1 MPYPAVADAVPVGY
15 WGPPVGTSVGAAD
28 GFAAA
33 VLAAAGWTV
42 ADELGV
48 EPPPEE
54 VAAAG
59 PHAATDAA
67 TAASNAP

>member
-1 MPYPAVADAVPVGY
+1 MGY
-15 WGPPVGTSVGAAD
+15 WGAPVGISVGGPD

-33 VLAAAGWTV
+33 VLAADGWTV
-42 ADELGV
+42 ADELAV
-48 EPPPEE
+48 EPPLEE